1 MCIYYLH
8 TPAKMNSDDLIK
20 LTTVIDNINDT
31 EESITSTYFHAELW
45 DGLNRLRHDA
55 NRDELIDGWKYKGD
69 FLATDNCHLHE
80 NKQFK
85 LMSWDHSYVTCLYF
99 SIYH

>member
-1 MCIYYLH
+1 MYISYLH
-8 TPAKMNSDDLIK
+8 TPAKMNSDDLNK
-20 LTTVIDNINDT
+20 LTTVIDNINAGS
-31 EESITSTYFHAELW
+31 ESITSTYLHAELW

-69 FLATDNCHLHE
+69 FLFTDKCHLNE
-80 NKQFK
+80 NKQFT
-85 LMSWDHSYVTCLYF
+85 LMSWEHSYATSLYF